1 MYMNMYERERER
13 ERECVSYIYTCILI
27 IPFILPLSQLQV
39 EWGFGCIGQKWPFLS
54 AKRNF
59 KILDNPIGAG
69 KVFTVASLLSNA
81 HTCLQGNIVSL
92 YFKVSPPS
100 LESYF
105 GGGVV
110 PRVGLLA

>member
-13 ERECVSYIYTCILI
+13 ERVSPTYIHAFLLYRS
-27 IPFILPLSQLQV
+27 FFSLSQLQV